1 MVLILLSRVMAHPC
15 VIEWYEELNEEL
27 NEESTDEYDQYLTD
41 EAYGLS
47 SSQ

>member
-1 MVLILLSRVMAHPC
+1 MAHPR
-15 VIEWYEELNEEL
+15 VIEWYEDLNKEPAD
-27 NEESTDEYDQYLTD
+27 SDEYDQYLTD